1 MTARAFPRLV
11 DRSGAAEYLGVSV
24 DIVDKL
30 ARRGA
35 VRRLVLPGTRCV
47 RFDLRELDRF
57 IDSHC

>member
-1 MTARAFPRLV
+1 LQRLL
-11 DRSGAAEYLGVSV
+11 DRSGAAQYLGVSV

-47 RFDLRELDRF
+47 RFDLRDLDRF
-57 IDSHC
+57 IDSNC